1 MNLPTP
7 PEAINVL
14 ETSSVDLAYASSD
27 QNSRG
32 QSFKDDINWIGEMTP
47 DNCLQQ
53 NKGSIVSR
61 PSGSYGL
68 NSLQSSIM
76 QSSKGNQS
84 TEEFNL
90 NNPVSDCIETVLR
103 DINQVPRQRMNIMS
117 KSKKLE
123 SSETEIGAEDLDECL
138 QQQKSFADY
147 TGIMNQTSS
156 MLRLKEN

>member
-47 DNCLQQ
+47 DNCLQL
-53 NKGSIVSR
+53 NKDSVVSR
-61 PSGSYGL
+61 PTGSYGL

-147 TGIMNQTSS
+147 TAIMNQTPS